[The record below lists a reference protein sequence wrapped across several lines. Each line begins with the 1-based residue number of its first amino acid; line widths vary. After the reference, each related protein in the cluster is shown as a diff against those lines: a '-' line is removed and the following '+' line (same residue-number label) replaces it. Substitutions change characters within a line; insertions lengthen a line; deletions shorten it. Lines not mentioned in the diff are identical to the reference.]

1 MPSVIFIS
9 LLVLMFMIV
18 LITFLSRYKMCPP
31 DRVLVVYGTV
41 GTGQS
46 SKCYHGGSTF
56 VFPVFQSYGY
66 LELKPI
72 NIDVPL
78 RGALSAQNIRVDTPA
93 SFTVGVATEPGVME
107 NAATRLLGRSIEE
120 IRSLASEI
128 IMGQMRVVIASM
140 KIEEINADREK
151 LIALISKGVEVELNK
166 VGLKMI
172 NVNITDIRD
181 ASGYIEALGKEAA
194 ARAINDA
201 NIKVAEETRRGE
213 IGRAEAERD
222 QAIRVSEA
230 RAAAIAGENEAKIR
244 VAQSNA
250 ALAVKEAEAHR
261 NAEVAEKVQA
271 AQTLQEAY
279 RAQQEAELARAQ
291 REKAT
296 QEADILIKA
305 EIEKRR
311 MEIEAEA
318 QAERQRRTQRGQSD
332 AFIIQKEAEG
342 QGLAKVAEGEAQAI
356 LTRKRAE
363 GQGVAAVAEGE
374 AQGIRARLVA
384 EGEGTRAVL
393 ENKAKGFQQLI
404 SSAGGVV
411 TEANQLLITEQL
423 ARLYEIQA
431 GAVKGLTFEKIVV
444 MGGGA
449 GGNGQA
455 GVSGF
460 VQDLVKG
467 TLPLHEVAGSL
478 GVRLPGYLGST
489 TTPGASEAPAPDPKA
504 G

>member
-1 MPSVIFIS
+1 MSSVIFIS
-9 LLVLMFMIV
+9 LLTLLILTV

-56 VFPVFQSYGY
+56 VLPVFQSYGY

-78 RGALSAQNIRVDTPA
+78 RGALSAQNIRVDAPA
-93 SFTVGVATEPGVME
+93 SFTVGIATESGVME
-107 NAATRLLGRSIEE
+107 NAATRLLSRSIEE

-151 LIALISKGVEVELNK
+151 LINLISKGVEVELNK

-201 NIKVAEETRRGE
+201 HIKVAEETRRGE
-213 IGRAEAERD
+213 TGRAEAERD
-222 QAIRVSEA
+222 QAISVAEA
-230 RAAAIAGENEAKIR
+230 KATAIAGENEARIR

-261 NAEVAEKVQA
+261 SAEVAEKVQA

-318 QAERQRRTQRGQSD
+318 QAERLRRTQRGQSD
-332 AFIIQKEAEG
+332 AYIIQKEAEG
-342 QGLAKVAEGEAQAI
+342 LGQAKVAEGEAQAV

-374 AQGIRARLVA
+374 AQGIRAKLLA

-393 ENKAKGFQQLI
+393 EGKAKGFQLLVA
-404 SSAGGVV
+404 SAGGDVGG
-411 TEANQLLITEQL
+411 ANQLLVTEQL
-423 ARLYEIQA
+423 VRIYEIQA
-431 GAVKGLTFEKIVV
+431 GAIHNLKFDKVVV
-444 MGGGA
+444 MGGSGP
-449 GGNGQA
+449 GGGSV
-455 GVSGF
+455 GGF

-478 GVRLPGYLGST
+478 GVKLPGYLGT
-489 TTPGASEAPAPDPKA
+489 ADAPAASPAPAKPA
-504 G
+504 A